1 MNPQPD
7 AVADNVALLRQG
19 GALVTRLSAQSF
31 TGVSE
36 HCPGGSV
43 GAHVRHCLDF
53 YLAFLD
59 GVAEGRVDYDD
70 RRRDVELETGPARAL
85 RAFEEIAERLQALRI
100 ADRDATVLVRGDGS
114 THGAGVWTR
123 SSIGRE
129 LQFLLS
135 HTIHHFAL
143 IGFMLRANG
152 IAVDVPFGVAPST
165 VRHWESTG
173 ARAS

>member
-7 AVADNVALLRQG
+7 AVADNIALLRQG
-19 GALVTRLSAQSF
+19 AALVARLSAQLF

-53 YLAFLD
+53 YVAFLD
-59 GVAEGRVDYDD
+59 GVAEGKIDYDD
-70 RRRDVELETGPARAL
+70 RKRDAELETVPARSL
-85 RAFEEIAERLQALRI
+85 RVFEEIAERLQALRT
-100 ADRDATVLVRGDGS
+100 ADRGAPLLVRGDGS
-114 THGAGVWTR
+114 AHGEGLWTR
-123 SSIGRE
+123 STIGRE

-143 IGFMLRANG
+143 IGFMLRASG
-152 IAVDVPFGVAPST
+152 LAVDALLGVAPST
-165 VRHWESTG
+165 ARHWESTG
-173 ARAS
+173 ARVS

>member
-19 GALVTRLSAQSF
+19 VALVARLGAQSF

-53 YLAFLD
+53 YVAFLD
-59 GVAEGRVDYDD
+59 GVTEGRIDYDA
-70 RRRDVELETGPARAL
+70 RERDAELETVPARAL
-85 RAFEEIAERLQALRI
+85 RVLEEIAARLHALRA
-100 ADRDATVLVRGDGS
+100 ADRDAPLLVRGDGS
-114 THGAGVWTR
+114 AHDEGVWTR

-129 LQFLLS
+129 LQFLVS

-143 IGFMLRANG
+143 IGFLLRANG
-152 IAVDVPFGVAPST
+152 HAVDGLFGVAPST
-165 VRHWESTG
+165 ARHWESTG